1 MGLLAEFAIPRSATK
16 ECYKVS
22 VNDAPFV
29 PMLSIAQ
36 WFILSK
42 RNMKTRLTG
51 AMGTD
56 SYPVNIAAGRHLAV

>member
-1 MGLLAEFAIPRSATK
+1 MGLLAEFAIPRSATN

-29 PMLSIAQ
+29 PIFTVAQ

-56 SYPVNIAAGRHLAV
+56 SYPVKIAAGRHLAV